1 MHLPLKLE
9 GNKIMEKKEN
19 QKIHNVKVKYRK
31 GEAITGYL
39 FLLPSFIVFTI
50 FMIIPIIF
58 GFYISF
64 TNYDGFKVMDFI
76 GLENYMNMFQD
87 GYFTISLKN
96 NLIYSI
102 VTVPLTMIIALLLAI
117 GVNTGIKG
125 SNVFKTLFFFPY
137 ITSMVAVGIIWTLLY
152 NPTSGPINNLLTSI
166 GIANPPNWLLSTSF
180 ALPSVMIVYIWK
192 MSGYYMII
200 FLAGLQSV
208 PKQLYEAAE
217 IDGAGRVKKF
227 FKITLP
233 LLSPTTF
240 MVMILIIINSFQVF
254 DLIQV
259 MTDGGPGRATN
270 VLVYRIYQEGFKYSH
285 FGYASA
291 EAYFLFA
298 MILLVTLFQFWGQKK
313 WVVYQ

>member
-1 MHLPLKLE
+1 MFIP
-9 GNKIMEKKEN
+9 
-19 QKIHNVKVKYRK
+19 
-31 GEAITGYL
+31 
-39 FLLPSFIVFTI
+39 IVF
-50 FMIIPIIF
+50 
-58 GFYISF
+58 GLYISF

-76 GLENYMNMFQD
+76 GFNNYLDMFQD
-87 GYFTISLKN
+87 SYFTISLKN
-96 NLIYSI
+96 NLVYTL
-102 VTVPLTMIIALLLAI
+102 VTVPATLIIALLLAVA
-117 GVNTGIKG
+117 VNKGLKG
-125 SNVFKTLFFFPY
+125 SAIFKTLFFFPY

-152 NPTSGPINNLLTSI
+152 NPTVGPINSILRSI
-166 GIANPPNWLLSTSF
+166 GISNPPGWLLSTTS
-180 ALPSVMIVYIWK
+180 ALLAIMIVYIWK

-200 FLAGLQSV
+200 FLAGLQSI
-208 PKQLYEAAE
+208 PHHLYEAAE
-217 IDGAGRVKKF
+217 IDGAGGIKKF

-270 VLVYRIYQEGFKYSH
+270 VLVYRIYQEGFNYSH

-298 MILLVTLFQFWGQKK
+298 IILVVTLIQFWGQKK

>member
-1 MHLPLKLE
+1 MGKE
-9 GNKIMEKKEN
+9 MIKKSNKTKE
-19 QKIHNVKVKYRK
+19 KYRLR
-31 GEAITGYL
+31 EAVTGYL
-39 FLLPSFIVFTI
+39 FILPSFVGFAI
-50 FMIIPIIF
+50 FLLIPIGF
-58 GFYISF
+58 GLYISF

-76 GLENYMNMFQD
+76 GLSNYINMFKD
-87 GYFTISLKN
+87 SYFTISLRN
-96 NLIYSI
+96 NLFYTL
-102 VTVPLTMIIALLLAI
+102 VTVPATLIIALLLAVA
-117 GVNTGIKG
+117 VNTGIKG
-125 SNVFKTLFFFPY
+125 TPIFKTVFFFPY

-152 NPTSGPINNLLTSI
+152 NPTVGPINSLLRSI
-166 GIANPPNWLLSTSF
+166 GIANPPGWLLSTSS
-180 ALPSVMIVYIWK
+180 ALPAVMIVYIWK

-200 FLAGLQSV
+200 FLAGLQSI
-208 PKQLYEAAE
+208 PRHLYEAAE
-217 IDGAGRVKKF
+217 IDGAGKIKKF
-227 FKITLP
+227 FKVTLP

-270 VLVYRIYQEGFKYSH
+270 VLVYRIYQEGFNYSH

-298 MILLVTLFQFWGQKK
+298 VILVVTLIQFWGQKK

>member
-1 MHLPLKLE
+1 
-9 GNKIMEKKEN
+9 MEKEMIKKSNKTKE
-19 QKIHNVKVKYRK
+19 KYRLR
-31 GEAITGYL
+31 EAVTGYL
-39 FLLPSFIVFTI
+39 FILPSFVGFAI
-50 FMIIPIIF
+50 FLLIPIGF
-58 GFYISF
+58 GLYISF

-76 GLENYMNMFQD
+76 GLSNYINMFKD
-87 GYFTISLKN
+87 SYFTISLRN
-96 NLIYSI
+96 NLFYTL
-102 VTVPLTMIIALLLAI
+102 VTVPATLIIALLLAVA
-117 GVNTGIKG
+117 VNTGIKG
-125 SNVFKTLFFFPY
+125 TPIFKTLFFFPY

-152 NPTSGPINNLLTSI
+152 NPTVGPINSLLRSI
-166 GIANPPNWLLSTSF
+166 GIANPPGWLLSTSS
-180 ALPSVMIVYIWK
+180 ALPAVMIVYIWK

-200 FLAGLQSV
+200 FLAGLQSI
-208 PKQLYEAAE
+208 PRHLYEAAE
-217 IDGAGRVKKF
+217 IDGAGKIKKF
-227 FKITLP
+227 FKVTLP

-270 VLVYRIYQEGFKYSH
+270 VLVYRIYQEGFNYSH

-298 MILLVTLFQFWGQKK
+298 VILVVTLIQFWGQKK

>member
-1 MHLPLKLE
+1 ME
-9 GNKIMEKKEN
+9 NKTIKKSN
-19 QKIHNVKVKYRK
+19 TKAGYRVR
-31 GEAITGYL
+31 EAVTGYL
-39 FLLPSFIVFTI
+39 FILPSFIGFAI
-50 FMIIPIIF
+50 FLLIPIVF
-58 GFYISF
+58 GLYISF

-76 GLENYMNMFQD
+76 GMKNYLDMFQD
-87 GYFTISLKN
+87 SYFTISLKN
-96 NLIYSI
+96 NLLYTL
-102 VTVPLTMIIALLLAI
+102 VTVPATLITALLLAAA
-117 GVNTGIKG
+117 VNTGIKG
-125 SNVFKTLFFFPY
+125 SPLFKTFFFFPY

-152 NPTSGPINNLLTSI
+152 NPTVGPINSLLKSI
-166 GIANPPNWLLSTSF
+166 GVANPPGWLLSTAS
-180 ALPSVMIVYIWK
+180 ALPAVMIVYIWK

-200 FLAGLQSV
+200 FLAGLQSI
-208 PKQLYEAAE
+208 PRHLYEAAE
-217 IDGAGRVKKF
+217 IDGAGKLKKF

-254 DLIQV
+254 DLIQI

-298 MILLVTLFQFWGQKK
+298 VILIVTLIQFWGQKK

>member
-1 MHLPLKLE
+1 MI
-9 GNKIMEKKEN
+9 NKTTKK
-19 QKIHNVKVKYRK
+19 KSKYRMR
-31 GEAITGYL
+31 EAMTGYL
-39 FLLPSFIVFTI
+39 FLLPSFLGFVIFMFIPIVF
-50 FMIIPIIF
+50 
-58 GFYISF
+58 GLYISF

-76 GLENYMNMFQD
+76 GFKNYLDMFQD
-87 GYFTISLKN
+87 SYFTISLKN
-96 NLIYSI
+96 NLVYTL
-102 VTVPLTMIIALLLAI
+102 VTVPATLIIALLLAVA
-117 GVNTGIKG
+117 VNKGLKG
-125 SNVFKTLFFFPY
+125 SAIFKTLFFFPY

-152 NPTSGPINNLLTSI
+152 NPTVGPINSILRSI
-166 GIANPPNWLLSTSF
+166 GISNPPGWLLSTTS
-180 ALPSVMIVYIWK
+180 ALLAIMIVYIWK

-200 FLAGLQSV
+200 FLAGLQSI
-208 PKQLYEAAE
+208 PRHLYEAAE
-217 IDGAGRVKKF
+217 IDGAGGIKKF

-270 VLVYRIYQEGFKYSH
+270 VLVYRIYQEGFNYSH

-298 MILLVTLFQFWGQKK
+298 IILVVTLIQFWGQKK

>member
-1 MHLPLKLE
+1 MI
-9 GNKIMEKKEN
+9 NKTTKK
-19 QKIHNVKVKYRK
+19 KSKYRMR
-31 GEAITGYL
+31 EAMTGYL
-39 FLLPSFIVFTI
+39 FLLPSFLGFVIFMFIPIVF
-50 FMIIPIIF
+50 
-58 GFYISF
+58 GLYISF

-76 GLENYMNMFQD
+76 GFNNYLDMFQD
-87 GYFTISLKN
+87 SYFTISLKN
-96 NLIYSI
+96 NLVYTL
-102 VTVPLTMIIALLLAI
+102 VTVPATLIIALLLAVA
-117 GVNTGIKG
+117 VNKGLKG
-125 SNVFKTLFFFPY
+125 SAIFKTLFFFPY

-152 NPTSGPINNLLTSI
+152 NPTVGPINSILRSI
-166 GIANPPNWLLSTSF
+166 GISNPPGWLLSTTS
-180 ALPSVMIVYIWK
+180 ALLAIMIVYIWK

-200 FLAGLQSV
+200 FLAGLQSI
-208 PKQLYEAAE
+208 PRHLYEAAE
-217 IDGAGRVKKF
+217 IDGAGGIKKF

-270 VLVYRIYQEGFKYSH
+270 VLVYRIYQEGFNYSH

-298 MILLVTLFQFWGQKK
+298 IILVVTLIQFWGQKK

>member
-1 MHLPLKLE
+1 MENRTITKSK
-9 GNKIMEKKEN
+9 KIKT
-19 QKIHNVKVKYRK
+19 KYSVR
-31 GEAITGYL
+31 EAITGYL
-39 FLLPSFIVFTI
+39 FVLPSFAGFAVFLL
-50 FMIIPIIF
+50 IPILF
-58 GFYISF
+58 GLYISF

-76 GLENYMNMFQD
+76 GFSNYIDMFKD
-87 GYFTISLKN
+87 SYFTISLKN
-96 NLIYSI
+96 NLLYTL
-102 VTVPLTMIIALLLAI
+102 VTVPATLVMALLLAVA
-117 GVNTGIKG
+117 VNTGIKG
-125 SNVFKTLFFFPY
+125 SPFFKTVFFFPY

-152 NPTSGPINNLLTSI
+152 NPTVGPINSLLKSI
-166 GIANPPNWLLSTSF
+166 GISSPPGWLLSTGS
-180 ALPSVMIVYIWK
+180 ALPAVMIVYIWK

-200 FLAGLQSV
+200 FLAGLQSI
-208 PKQLYEAAE
+208 PRHLYEAAE
-217 IDGAGRVKKF
+217 IDGAGKIKKF
-227 FKITLP
+227 FKVTLP

-254 DLIQV
+254 DLIQI

-298 MILLVTLFQFWGQKK
+298 IILIVTLIQFWGQKK

>member
-1 MHLPLKLE
+1 MTKHATVTK
-9 GNKIMEKKEN
+9 
-19 QKIHNVKVKYRK
+19 QKNRMKYRLS
-31 GEAITGYL
+31 EAVTGYL
-39 FLLPSFIVFTI
+39 FILPSFLGFAVFL
-50 FMIIPIIF
+50 MIPIFF
-58 GFYISF
+58 GAYISF
-64 TNYDGFKVMDFI
+64 TNYDGFQLMDFI
-76 GLENYMNMFQD
+76 GLKNYIDMFQD
-87 GYFTISLKN
+87 TYFTISLKN
-96 NLIYSI
+96 NLLYTL
-102 VTVPLTMIIALLLAI
+102 VTVPATLIVALLLSVA
-117 GVNTGIKG
+117 VNAGIKG
-125 SNVFKTLFFFPY
+125 SALFKTFFFFPY

-152 NPTSGPINNLLTSI
+152 NPNAGPINSFLRTI
-166 GIANPPNWLLSTSF
+166 GISTPPTWLLSTTA
-180 ALPSVMIVYIWK
+180 ALPAVMIVYIWK

-200 FLAGLQSV
+200 FLAGLQSI
-208 PKQLYEAAE
+208 PRHLYEAAE
-217 IDGAGRVKKF
+217 IDGAGKIKKF
-227 FKITLP
+227 FKVTLP

-298 MILLVTLFQFWGQKK
+298 MILVVTLIQFWGQKK

>member
-1 MHLPLKLE
+1 MI
-9 GNKIMEKKEN
+9 NKTTKK
-19 QKIHNVKVKYRK
+19 KSKYRMR
-31 GEAITGYL
+31 EAMTGYL
-39 FLLPSFIVFTI
+39 FLLPSFLGFIIFMFIPIVF
-50 FMIIPIIF
+50 
-58 GFYISF
+58 GLYISF

-76 GLENYMNMFQD
+76 GFNNYLDMFQD
-87 GYFTISLKN
+87 SYFTISLKN
-96 NLIYSI
+96 NLVYTL
-102 VTVPLTMIIALLLAI
+102 VTVPATLIIALLLAVA
-117 GVNTGIKG
+117 VNKGLKG
-125 SNVFKTLFFFPY
+125 SAIFKTLFFFPY

-152 NPTSGPINNLLTSI
+152 NPTVGPINSILRSI
-166 GIANPPNWLLSTSF
+166 GISNPPGWLLSTTS
-180 ALPSVMIVYIWK
+180 ALLAIMIVYIWK

-200 FLAGLQSV
+200 FLAGLQSI
-208 PKQLYEAAE
+208 PHHLYEAAE
-217 IDGAGRVKKF
+217 IDGAGGIKKF

-270 VLVYRIYQEGFKYSH
+270 VLVYRIYQEGFNYSH

-298 MILLVTLFQFWGQKK
+298 IILVVTLIQFWGQKK